1 VKAFNVLF
9 FGLANLPHMFDL
21 DRFLGE
27 VDALIDVVARIA
39 EPVRD
44 AILPTRNTQT

>member
-1 VKAFNVLF
+1 
-9 FGLANLPHMFDL
+9 MFYFSDWPTYL
-21 DRFLGE
+21 ICLTLIVFLGE
-27 VDALIDVVARIA
+27 VDAFIDVVARIA